1 VEFVTEFGLFV
12 AKALVVL
19 LVIFAIV
26 VIIASA
32 ASRQKEQRG
41 ELQVENVSKALRKST
56 QQIRHSLMSKK
67 ARKQAEKAAKK
78 ESAKESEAEHK
89 LFLIDFKGSMDAKEV
104 ESLRREV
111 TAVLAIA
118 SDKDEVLVRVESGG
132 GVVHGYGLAA
142 SQLQR
147 IRDKGIK
154 LTVSVDKVAA
164 SGGYMMACVAN
175 EVVAAPFAIVGSI
188 GVLAQ
193 LPNFNRVLKK
203 HNVEFEQITAGDY
216 KRTLTLFGEN
226 TEEGRNKFQ
235 QDVNEVHVLFKNFVS
250 EHRPQID
257 IDAVATGEIWYGTQA
272 LGNKL
277 VDRISTSDDILLE
290 AAENADVIR
299 VAYKPKKNLTE
310 KITHNASM
318 ALEQTAMRWWQRSA
332 FWHR

>member
-1 VEFVTEFGLFV
+1 MEFVTEFGLFV

>member
-1 VEFVTEFGLFV
+1 MEFVTEFGLFL

-19 LVIFAIV
+19 LAIFVIV

-32 ASRQKEQRG
+32 ASRQKEHKG
-41 ELQVENVSKALRKST
+41 ELQVENISKALRKST
-56 QQIRHSLMSKK
+56 EQIRHSLMSKK

-78 ESAKESEAEHK
+78 EAAKEPEAERK
-89 LFLIDFKGSMDAKEV
+89 VFLIDFKGSMDAKEV

-111 TAVLAIA
+111 TAVLAIVGEQ
-118 SDKDEVLVRVESGG
+118 DEVLVRVESGG

-175 EVVAAPFAIVGSI
+175 EIVAAPFAIVGSI

-226 TEEGRNKFQ
+226 TEEGRRKFQ
-235 QDVNEVHVLFKNFVS
+235 QDVNEVHGLFKHFVS
-250 EHRPQID
+250 EHRPQLD
-257 IDAVATGEIWYGTQA
+257 IESVATGEIWYGTQA
-272 LGNKL
+272 LDKKL

-290 AAENADVIR
+290 AATQADVIR

-310 KITHNASM
+310 KITHNASL
-318 ALEQTAMRWWQRSA
+318 AVEQSVMRWWQRSS

>member
-1 VEFVTEFGLFV
+1 MEFVSEFGLFV

-78 ESAKESEAEHK
+78 EAAKESEAEHK

-175 EVVAAPFAIVGSI
+175 QVVAAPFAIVGSI

-226 TEEGRNKFQ
+226 TDEGRNKFQ

-250 EHRPQID
+250 EHRPQVD

-272 LGNKL
+272 LKNKL

-318 ALEQTAMRWWQRSA
+318 ALEQTAMRWWQRSS